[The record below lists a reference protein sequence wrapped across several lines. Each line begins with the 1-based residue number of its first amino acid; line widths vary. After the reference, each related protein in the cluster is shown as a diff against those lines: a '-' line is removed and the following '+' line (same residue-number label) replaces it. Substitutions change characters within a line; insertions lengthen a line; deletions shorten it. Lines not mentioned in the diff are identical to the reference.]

1 MRPIV
6 FWGVMIVL
14 AVGVFIVVRYLTAC
28 WTLTALPGIPPTYC
42 AGKSGTIKLDAP
54 AAPIAGLPPTPD
66 VAAPELQYPQWDGG
80 SRINIVFF
88 GLRGGDISGE
98 DCPANRDARS

>member
-42 AGKSGTIKLDAP
+42 AGHMC
-54 AAPIAGLPPTPD
+54 
-66 VAAPELQYPQWDGG
+66 V
-80 SRINIVFF
+80 
-88 GLRGGDISGE
+88 
-98 DCPANRDARS
+98 